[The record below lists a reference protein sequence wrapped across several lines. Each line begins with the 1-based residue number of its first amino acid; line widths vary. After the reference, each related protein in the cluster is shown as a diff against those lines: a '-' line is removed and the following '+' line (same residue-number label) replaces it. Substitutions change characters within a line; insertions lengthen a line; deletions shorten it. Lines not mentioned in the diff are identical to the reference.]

1 MWDHFLR
8 MSSLGGAQFRSLGN
22 VVPGQT
28 WFSKEQHHWI
38 RNSSQQRYSSSS
50 QGLKKSLIGTLGGG
64 NWVWWGEKS
73 QLAKFPSTRGN
84 SGLIANNLTASVVC
98 CLLAFWIN
106 WERNGDLKKIV
117 IQSWE
122 EGNLMISPLPGPGR
136 NCPKWNNWNK
146 SDKGRQCMIS
156 FICGIF
162 RLSEKPSGGYYG
174 LGGGRNGEKL
184 LKGRKFQFKMNTFEY
199 LMYSVVIRGIIL
211 SYMPSSSCMI

>member
-73 QLAKFPSTRGN
+73 QLAEFSRTRGN
-84 SGLIANNLTASVVC
+84 SGLIANNLLASVVC

-106 WERNGDLKKIV
+106 WERNGDLKKIEWFSPEKKE
-117 IQSWE
+117 ISWFLPSPDL
-122 EGNLMISPLPGPGR
+122 EGIA
-136 NCPKWNNWNK
+136 
-146 SDKGRQCMIS
+146 
-156 FICGIF
+156 
-162 RLSEKPSGGYYG
+162 LSEIIEISQIKEDNVWFPLYVEFLDSQRNLVVVTTGWVVAGM
-174 LGGGRNGEKL
+174 GRTYWKVESFSL
-184 LKGRKFQFKMNTFEY
+184 RWTH
-199 LMYSVVIRGIIL
+199 L
-211 SYMPSSSCMI
+211 SISCTAWWLDE